1 MAENHSRRRIA
12 VLQLFLIIILIGR
25 RVESQPQSTASTN
38 STGNNNNTGQQ
49 FAGHFNPYTVV
60 IIVVLISAFFILGFF
75 SIYIRQCGGAPQDSF
90 NASAFTAAAAARL
103 RLQHGLDREVLESI
117 PTLVYSEV
125 KEHKIG
131 KGALECAICLNE
143 FEDDETI
150 RLLTKCDHVFHQECI
165 DAWLD
170 THVTCPVCRTNYTDF
185 SSADFTPKIPAG
197 NDGASVA
204 DAPSQAAVISDPL
217 AADHVAISVD
227 DVEERKEEMRELARI
242 ASRVRGNGARRSKR
256 FQRSHSAG
264 QIMMPKG
271 EAGVDRYTLRLP
283 ENVRNEIIA
292 AGKLK
297 RAKTF
302 AVICADDTNMR
313 RISRGG
319 GEGSSLR
326 GQTIRLGKSERWPSF
341 FGRSLSAKI
350 PAWSSRKKMDEGS
363 MSRKFSGVKSKV
375 DFRGGAVAVADGSKT
390 NANNH
395 SNELSTAPLYRV

>member
-1 MAENHSRRRIA
+1 MD
-12 VLQLFLIIILIGR
+12 G
-25 RVESQPQSTASTN
+25 
-38 STGNNNNTGQQ
+38 
-49 FAGHFNPYTVV
+49 FN
-60 IIVVLISAFFILGFF
+60 L
-75 SIYIRQCGGAPQDSF
+75 
-90 NASAFTAAAAARL
+90 L
-103 RLQHGLDREVLESI
+103 REFDREVLESI
-117 PTLVYSEV
+117 PKLVYVEV
-125 KEHKIG
+125 QEHKIV

-150 RLLTKCDHVFHQECI
+150 PLLTKCDHVFHQECI

-170 THVTCPVCRTNYTDF
+170 THVTCPVCRTNYTGF
-185 SSADFTPKIPAG
+185 SSVDFTPKIPAG

-204 DAPSQAAVISDPL
+204 DAPSQAAEISDPP

-242 ASRVRGNGARRSKR
+242 ATRVRGNGARRSKR
-256 FQRSHSAG
+256 FRRSHSVG

-292 AGKLK
+292 ARKLK

-302 AVICADDTNMR
+302 AMICADDTNMR

-326 GQTIRLGKSERWPSF
+326 GQTIRLGKSQRWPSF

-350 PAWSSRKKMDEGS
+350 PAGASRKKMDEGS
-363 MSRKFSGVKSKV
+363 MSRKLSGVKSKKKKKKMV
-375 DFRGGAVAVADGSKT
+375 LSGSGQLPCHHKMVIGEITRSHQLVTRLKSLVLPSPPASAQSSPELASDLFDEVLQSYKVSISMLLRPCNCYSESPDLKSSENIRALEEET
-390 NANNH
+390 NSVKEPPERIAISYASDSRQALLIIN
-395 SNELSTAPLYRV
+395 